1 MTLETNKPININ
13 ERGLEM
19 FLGPLEAAVMRA
31 IWSGRVTSRPIWKHV
46 RDNYTSRKTEES
58 AYTSVTSTITR
69 LFKQGYITRT
79 GDGTAGYTYKPL
91 YATEVDFV
99 NTIVKATIE
108 AFIESYPREFGTAI
122 VNHYRRTQ
130 VANVEAMERTQ

>member
-1 MTLETNKPININ
+1 MLETQKPVNIS

-46 RDNYTSRKTEES
+46 RDHYESKKTEES

-69 LFKQGYITRT
+69 LFRQGYITRT
-79 GDGTAGYTYKPL
+79 GDANAGYTYAPVC
-91 YATEVDFV
+91 ATEIDFV
-99 NTIVKATIE
+99 NRIVKATIE
-108 AFIESYPREFGTAI
+108 AFVESYPREFGQAI
-122 VNHYRRTQ
+122 VNHFRRVQ
-130 VANVEAMERTQ
+130 VANVETMERTQ